1 MWKKS
6 WLFLIPFLA
15 GAAEPALEKQP
26 CEGERFII
34 PATEKSTAFTVG
46 KRFVINPSEVVS
58 VTFSAQAVGRPREFG
73 KITAGFRQFAA
84 NGRLIYSAH
93 VNCQPGTDT
102 ALAAPL
108 EKGGKSIKVK
118 NAAWKADGKKTLVA
132 VFNTRADRSDLP
144 NFSLNTTCNR
154 IVRFTP
160 SEDGCV
166 TAELSRPAP
175 AAFPAGTPVR
185 LHFWGR
191 EAEHQFACWPLAGA
205 ERKYAFKKEGGEW
218 WPGAKEAQL
227 IFTFSCRSA
236 FKGLKL
242 KLSSPEVKKTAVEG
256 DLW

>member
-6 WLFLIPFLA
+6 WLLLIPFLA
-15 GAAEPALEKQP
+15 AAAEPALEKQP
-26 CEGERFII
+26 CADGRFVI
-34 PATEKSTAFTVG
+34 PATEKPSAYAAG
-46 KRFVINPSEVVS
+46 KRFVIDPAEVVS

-73 KITAGFRQFAA
+73 KIMAGFRQFAA

-102 ALAAPL
+102 VLAAPL
-108 EKGGKSIKVK
+108 VKGGKSIKVK
-118 NAAWKADGKKTLVA
+118 NAAWKADGKKVLVA
-132 VFNTRADRSDLP
+132 VFKTKPDHSDLP
-144 NFSLNTTCNR
+144 NFSLNTSCNR
-154 IVRFTP
+154 IVRFSP

-166 TAELSRPAP
+166 TAELARPAP

-185 LHFWGR
+185 LHFWGK
-191 EAEHQFACWPLAGA
+191 EAEHQFACWPPAGG

-227 IFTFSCRSA
+227 IFTFSCRST

-242 KLSSPEVKKTAVEG
+242 KLSSPEVKKTAVDG